1 MINIFYMSPR
11 EKLDFVK
18 HFADQAHGTQVRKYT
33 GDRYIVHPVRVM
45 EMVREVSEN
54 ICMHAAALLHDVL
67 EDTAVTENE
76 MSVALR
82 EVLNEKETWQVLKMV
97 VELTDVYLKEKYP
110 DKNRRSRKQM
120 EAERLS
126 HVSADAQTIK
136 YADIL
141 DNVKDIFTE
150 DANFAHVYIREAKK
164 MLLLMKD
171 GNSVLREKA
180 VNLVDSCLE
189 NLKLPDPPVVNH

>member
-1 MINIFYMSPR
+1 MSPH
-11 EKLDFVK
+11 EILKFVK

-45 EMVREVSEN
+45 EMVREVSDN
-54 ICMHAAALLHDVL
+54 IYIHAAALLHDVL
-67 EDTAVTENE
+67 EDTAVTENDMRSE
-76 MSVALR
+76 LGKVF
-82 EVLNEKETWQVLKMV
+82 NEKETGQILRLVI
-97 VELTDVYLKEKYP
+97 ELTDVYLKETYP
-110 DKNRRSRKQM
+110 KKNRRSRKEM

-126 HVSADAQTIK
+126 RVSADAQTIK

-141 DNVKDIFTE
+141 DNVKDIFTQ
-150 DANFAHVYIREAKK
+150 DTNFAHVYIREAKK

-180 VNLVDSCLE
+180 IDLVDSCLE
-189 NLKLPDPPVVNH
+189 KLKHLNPPVVNLF